1 MPQPLPHPFTDDAV
15 ARAFDACPPAARRT
29 LVGLRALV
37 FDTAAATP
45 GVGALHE
52 SLKWGE
58 PAYVTAETGSGS
70 TVRLGWK
77 KSESK
82 SDAGTCAVYFNCQ
95 TNLIETFRTLFPR
108 EFRFQGQRAIVFAQG
123 VVVPKDALAVCIA
136 AALTYHRRKR
146 LAAAGP
152 PVRRTPPR

>member
-15 ARAFDACPPAARRT
+15 ARVFDACPPSSRRT
-29 LVGLRALV
+29 LLALRALV
-37 FDTAAATP
+37 FETAAATP

-52 SLKWGE
+52 TLKWGE

-82 SDAGTCAVYFNCQ
+82 SDAGACAVYFNCQ

-108 EFRFQGQRAIVFAQG
+108 EFRFEGQRAIVFAPG
-123 VVVPKDALAVCIA
+123 VVVPKDALALCIA
-136 AALTYHRRKR
+136 AALTYHRSKR